1 VQTGSY
7 QDASTTFRLLGHT
20 LQANVLLRR
29 NLAVVSGAPVF
40 HFTLHPD
47 GVARAVDDCKE
58 GQYPIENISK
68 KNRSS
73 MLATRDPVQEGEIP

>member
-1 VQTGSY
+1 VHTVSY

-47 GVARAVDDCKE
+47 CVARAVDDCEE

-73 MLATRDPVQEGEIP
+73 VLATRDQVKEEKIP

>member
-7 QDASTTFRLLGHT
+7 QDASTAFRLLGHT

-29 NLAVVSGAPVF
+29 KLAVVSGAPVF
-40 HFTLHPD
+40 YFTLHPD
-47 GVARAVDDCKE
+47 GVARAVDDCEE

-73 MLATRDPVQEGEIP
+73 MLATRDQVQEEKIP